1 MKEKTKIRQGGGN
14 KSIRIKRPRLST
26 TPTQL
31 SRSNKLWSP
40 ISLSPWN
47 TDTACL
53 LKGGAYEIVH
63 TEMNENET
71 TFVAP
76 EGVYSVT
83 EEYKPA
89 PAHLHPVNN
98 AAPAHSTKL
107 STITVRFSATKQG
120 SAPGFAQ
127 LLGGNRET
135 KREKGQDGNSLSS
148 SDTPEDSF
156 PSPEITGQDNVPA
169 NEVPS
174 LFSPATPVGKKKA
187 VSRPKHNI
195 RTTSSTF
202 ISRLQSAEG
211 LAKAMQAKQ
220 GDVTFLFYN
229 SAKSFLWVEVGSKS
243 KEPLARVT
251 FTAYP
256 TCHDVNPATASSDR
270 LDVVIG
276 FNTGDLVWFGEG
288 DVMYLEIILIILQTP
303 CHLVTVASINKA
315 AYQTRHVPPYAGS
328 RHQRLYSSFRMQT
341 APS

>member
-1 MKEKTKIRQGGGN
+1 
-14 KSIRIKRPRLST
+14 
-26 TPTQL
+26 
-31 SRSNKLWSP
+31 
-40 ISLSPWN
+40 
-47 TDTACL
+47 
-53 LKGGAYEIVH
+53 
-63 TEMNENET
+63 MNENET

-89 PAHLHPVNN
+89 PPHLHPVNN
-98 AAPAHSTKL
+98 AAPLHATKL
-107 STITVRFSATKQG
+107 STITVRFPATKQG

-127 LLGGNRET
+127 LLSGNRDT
-135 KREKGQDGNSLSS
+135 KKSHDANSLSS
-148 SDTPEDSF
+148 SDSPEDSF
-156 PSPEITGQDNVPA
+156 PSPDISGQEHVVV

-174 LFSPATPVGKKKA
+174 LFSPAAVGKKKT

-220 GDVTFLFYN
+220 GDTTFLFYN
-229 SAKSFLWVEVGSKS
+229 SVRSFLWVEVGSKS

-256 TCHDVNPATASSDR
+256 TCHDINPATASSDH
-270 LDVVIG
+270 LDIIIG

-288 DVMYLEIILIILQTP
+288 MTIFRLVTILTVSQTP
-303 CHLVTVASINKA
+303 CHLVTIASISRA
-315 AYQTRHVPPYAGS
+315 VYQIRHVLLSAGS
-328 RHQRLYSSFRMQT
+328 QHQQHSFSSRMRM
-341 APS
+341 AP

>member
-1 MKEKTKIRQGGGN
+1 
-14 KSIRIKRPRLST
+14 
-26 TPTQL
+26 
-31 SRSNKLWSP
+31 
-40 ISLSPWN
+40 
-47 TDTACL
+47 
-53 LKGGAYEIVH
+53 
-63 TEMNENET
+63 MNENET

-89 PAHLHPVNN
+89 PAHLHPVNS
-98 AAPAHSTKL
+98 AAPAHATKL
-107 STITVRFSATKQG
+107 STITVRFQATRQG

-135 KREKGQDGNSLSS
+135 KKENKGQDGNSLSS

-156 PSPEITGQDNVPA
+156 PSPEMTGQDNVPT

-174 LFSPATPVGKKKA
+174 LFSPAAAVGKKKA

-211 LAKAMQAKQ
+211 LAKAMQTKQ

-229 SAKSFLWVEVGSKS
+229 SSKSFLWVEVGSKS

-256 TCHDVNPATASSDR
+256 TCHDVNPTTASSDR

-276 FNTGDLVWFGEG
+276 FNTGDLVWFGEN
-288 DVMYLEIILIILQTP
+288 ILCL
-303 CHLVTVASINKA
+303 
-315 AYQTRHVPPYAGS
+315 
-328 RHQRLYSSFRMQT
+328 F
-341 APS
+341 